1 MISIIQIFAT
11 VFALFAWSRALL
23 RYKDRKISNNEFIFW
38 SVIWLGVVVVAFI
51 PGISAL
57 VSDAIGIRRPI
68 DFFVYLSIILLFYLV
83 FRIYIKLD
91 TVNGEITKIVREFA
105 LRKKK

>member
-51 PGISAL
+51 PGINAL